1 MATKMRTGRMTVK
14 TTTKA
19 PGEPKK
25 NTSIK
30 PKVTTTPS
38 VTVTGQRKF
47 TEGATTAEGQW
58 KEYGST
64 PRDEYYQGYG
74 KKTKHQ
80 KLKDDQ
86 MKAFREKERGMGGRL
101 LAKEV
106 RFDPTDKA
114 KPMENGLPTRYQV
127 DYYNPTTEK
136 AAYETESR
144 RRYAEEGSPVMKT
157 KKLAASTPSRKL
169 EVSPKRKE
177 TVSKAIEAP
186 GGKGRKIKNTPRVGG
201 SIQKNKITKT
211 NLNIKGQIAGAK
223 FRKEEK
229 LAGAYTRSKKYAD
242 QNTPE
247 DVKKGANVAAGAFSK
262 EKKAGYKSLRS
273 DIKSEM
279 KGASKLNVSP
289 EAKAGYKKELK
300 GALKDTRK
308 SQKFEKKEQAGKT
321 KYFNKSKMNETVE
334 KRPSMKGRMQAG
346 KMRYS

>member
-1 MATKMRTGRMTVK
+1 MATKMRTGRTTVK
-14 TTTKA
+14 TTTK
-19 PGEPKK
+19 P
-25 NTSIK
+25 NTGIK
-30 PKVTTTPS
+30 PKVTTTPET
-38 VTVTGQRKF
+38 TVTGKRKF
-47 TEGATTAEGQW
+47 SEGATTAEAQW

-74 KKTKHQ
+74 KKTKHT

-86 MKAFREKERGMGGRL
+86 MKAFRERERGMGGKL

-157 KKLAASTPSRKL
+157 RKL
-169 EVSPKRKE
+169 PQSNTSLKPMLPQKRTE
-177 TVSKAIEAP
+177 MVNKAIEAP
-186 GGKGRKIKNTPRVGG
+186 GGKSKSFKKQGSVTNRLKSQGGLAGGAEGRKY
-201 SIQKNKITKT
+201 
-211 NLNIKGQIAGAK
+211 
-223 FRKEEK
+223 RKEEK

-262 EKKAGYKSLRS
+262 EKKAGYKSLRK
-273 DIKSEM
+273 DIKSEI

-321 KYFNKSKMNETVE
+321 KYFTKSKMAETV
-334 KRPSMKGRMQAG
+334 KKTPSMKGRMQAG

>member
-1 MATKMRTGRMTVK
+1 MALMRTSRK
-14 TTTKA
+14 ATTG
-19 PGEPKK
+19 PGDPKK
-25 NTSIK
+25 KTGIK

-86 MKAFREKERGMGGRL
+86 MKAFREKERGMGGKL

-144 RRYAEEGSPVMKT
+144 RRYAEEGSPVMKP

-177 TVSKAIEAP
+177 IVSKAIEGP
-186 GGKGRKIKNTPRVGG
+186 SGQGRSFKKKGSVTGRLKPQGGLAGGAEGR
-201 SIQKNKITKT
+201 
-211 NLNIKGQIAGAK
+211 K

-229 LAGAYTRSKKYAD
+229 LAAAYTRSKKYAD

-247 DVKKGANVAAGAFSK
+247 DARKGANVAAGAFSK

-273 DIKSEM
+273 DIRSEM

>member
-1 MATKMRTGRMTVK
+1 MALMRTSRK
-14 TTTKA
+14 ATTG
-19 PGEPKK
+19 PGDPKK
-25 NTSIK
+25 NTGIK

-86 MKAFREKERGMGGRL
+86 LKAFRERERGMGGKL

-157 KKLAASTPSRKL
+157 RKLAASTPSRKL
-169 EVSPKRKE
+169 EISPKRKE

-186 GGKGRKIKNTPRVGG
+186 GGKSKSFKKQGSVTGRLKSQGGLAGG
-201 SIQKNKITKT
+201 SE
-211 NLNIKGQIAGAK
+211 GRK

-242 QNTPE
+242 QNSPE

-321 KYFNKSKMNETVE
+321 KYFSKSKMNETVE
-334 KRPSMKGRMQAG
+334 KKPSMKGRMQAG

>member
-1 MATKMRTGRMTVK
+1 MATKMKTGRMTVK

-19 PGEPKK
+19 PGDPKK
-25 NTSIK
+25 KTSIK

-86 MKAFREKERGMGGRL
+86 MKAFRERERGMGGRL

-157 KKLAASTPSRKL
+157 RKLAASTPSRKL
-169 EVSPKRKE
+169 EISPKRKE

-186 GGKGRKIKNTPRVGG
+186 GGKSKSFKKQGSVTGRLKSQGG
-201 SIQKNKITKT
+201 
-211 NLNIKGQIAGAK
+211 LAGGAEGRK

-273 DIKSEM
+273 DIRSEM

>member
-1 MATKMRTGRMTVK
+1 MALMRKGRMTVK
-14 TTTKA
+14 TTTK
-19 PGEPKK
+19 P
-25 NTSIK
+25 NTGIK

-86 MKAFREKERGMGGRL
+86 MKAFREKERGMGGKL

-136 AAYETESR
+136 AAYEAESR

-157 KKLAASTPSRKL
+157 RKL
-169 EVSPKRKE
+169 TQSNTSLKPMTPQKRTE
-177 TVSKAIEAP
+177 MVNKAIQAP
-186 GGKGRKIKNTPRVGG
+186 GGKTRQFKNTPRVGG
-201 SIQKNKITKT
+201 PIQKNKITKT
-211 NLNIKGQIAGAK
+211 KLNVKGQIEGAK
-223 FRKEEK
+223 FRREEK
-229 LAGAYTRSKKYAD
+229 LAGAYERSKKYAD

-247 DVKKGANVAAGAFSK
+247 DVRKGANVAAGAFSK

-273 DIKSEM
+273 DIKSEI

-308 SQKFEKKEQAGKT
+308 SQKFEKKEQVGKT
-321 KYFNKSKMNETVE
+321 KYFTKAKMNETV
-334 KRPSMKGRMQAG
+334 KKTPSMKPVNQAG
-346 KMRYS
+346 KTRYKK

>member
-1 MATKMRTGRMTVK
+1 MATKMKTGRMTVK
-14 TTTKA
+14 TTTK
-19 PGEPKK
+19 P
-25 NTSIK
+25 NTGIK

-74 KKTKHQ
+74 KKTKHT

-86 MKAFREKERGMGGRL
+86 MKAFREKERGMGGKL

-127 DYYNPTTEK
+127 DYYNPKTEK

-157 KKLAASTPSRKL
+157 RKAQQL
-169 EVSPKRKE
+169 PQTKATLISPKKKTE
-177 TVSKAIEAP
+177 MVSKAIQAP
-186 GGKGRKIKNTPRVGG
+186 AGKTKSFKKQGSVTDRLKSKGVLAGGAEGRKY
-201 SIQKNKITKT
+201 
-211 NLNIKGQIAGAK
+211 
-223 FRKEEK
+223 RKEEK
-229 LAGAYTRSKKYAD
+229 LAGSYERT
-242 QNTPE
+242 
-247 DVKKGANVAAGAFSK
+247 
-262 EKKAGYKSLRS
+262 KALVS
-273 DIKSEM
+273 DREGM
-279 KGASKLNVSP
+279 GLSP
-289 EAKAGYKKELK
+289 KNKNKQAMLKDFTGELK
-300 GALKDTRK
+300 SARKSATDKRTKTNLTGAIKDVRK
-308 SQKFEKKEQAGKT
+308 SQKFEKKEMAGKT
-321 KYFNKSKMNETVE
+321 KYFNKSKMADTVE
-334 KRPSMKGRMQAG
+334 KKPSMKGRMQAG